1 MLEKKDISIVVP
13 VFNSKNSLQEL
24 ASRIEHTIKQM
35 DVNYE
40 IIFVDD
46 FSSDSSWE
54 VLKDLQKKH
63 SHTTIIR
70 LSKNFGQHNA
80 TLCGIRES
88 IGETI
93 ITLDDDLEHP
103 PEFIPSLYANFKGEL
118 YDVLYAVAKKR
129 KKNKLRALLG
139 FFWYQGSKS
148 IGKGIGRA
156 SSFRLLKK
164 EIAVCLTQHQEPFI
178 FIESI
183 IYWYTKNISYEEI
196 EFEKRKHGESN
207 YSLLNLFELNHDVG
221 MHYDTHI
228 LKLMRNFGIIV
239 FFGSFFLIM
248 YYALQKIYGNPLPG
262 YTSII
267 ITLLFSTGSVLWG
280 MGYLGSYIG
289 KMFRILNRE
298 PQYQIS
304 KKIKVTPETLD
315 KNI

>member
-156 SSFRLLKK
+156 SSFRLLKR
-164 EIAVCLTQHQEPFI
+164 EIAECLIQHQEPFV

-183 IYWYTKNISYEEI
+183 IYWYTKNTSYKEI
-196 EFEKRKHGESN
+196 EFEKRKHGKSN
-207 YSLLNLFELNHDVG
+207 YSMFNLLELNNDLG
-221 MHYDTHI
+221 MHYDTHV
-228 LKLMRNFGIIV
+228 LKFMLYFGFTIFSGSMLMIC
-239 FFGSFFLIM
+239 
-248 YYALQKIYGNPLPG
+248 YYLLKKIFGNPIPG
-262 YTSII
+262 YTSLII
-267 ITLLFSTGSVLWG
+267 VLLFSSGSILWG
-280 MGYLGSYIG
+280 MGYLGIYIG
-289 KMFRILNRE
+289 KMFRILNKE
-298 PQYQIS
+298 PQYKVTKKIS
-304 KKIKVTPETLD
+304 KS
-315 KNI
+315 